1 MQEQALGLEAYLAAL
16 QQSAVVIQKLQAEV
30 DAYREP
36 IAVIGM
42 ACRFPGGANTPAQFW
57 QLLRNGVD
65 AITDFPTERLPQGA
79 AKPAAPLKGGFLDQV
94 DSFDAPFFGI
104 APREATSMDPQ
115 QRLLLEV
122 SWEALEN
129 AGIVPDRLYGS
140 KTGVF
145 IGICASDYQR
155 LVEATDLQRDGLYAA
170 TGNALS
176 VAAGRLAYTM
186 GLNGPCVALDTACSS
201 SLVAVYEA
209 CQSLRHQ
216 ACSLAL
222 AGGVNLILRTAYTEV
237 LTDAHMLAPDG
248 CCKTFDAAA
257 NGFVRSE
264 GCGVVVL
271 KRLTQAQAD
280 GDPILAVIRGAVI
293 NQDGRS
299 SGLTAPSGA
308 AQRALLKQALT
319 EAKVEPTAVTY
330 IEAHGTGTALGDP
343 IEIGALSAVYG
354 KRTQPLWVGS
364 VKSNIGHLEGAAGIA
379 SLLKVIL
386 ALQHGELPPNLHFTH
401 PNPYI
406 DWGAAPLQIP
416 TAPTPWPR
424 AGATQQRIAGVS
436 AFGFSGTNAHL
447 LVEEAPAVVAKP
459 TEAMSPA
466 PHLLLLTAQT
476 PSALVANAQRYAA
489 FLATQPADNLGDRCY
504 TTRAG
509 RSHFRHR
516 LAVVGSEPAQMAA
529 ALTAYQQGQQY
540 AGLVQSE
547 PPAEATPPTVAFL
560 FTGQGSQY
568 PHMGREL
575 YASQPVFRRAL
586 ARCAELLRTE
596 LDKPLLEILY
606 PATSE
611 SAAEGQRLID
621 QTLYT
626 QPALFAL
633 EYALAQ
639 LWLAWGVQPA
649 LLLGHSVG
657 EVVAACVAGVFSLED
672 GLKLIA
678 ARGRLMQR
686 LPQDGAM
693 VALNT
698 DEAHALARITPYA
711 DTVAIA
717 AVNGPESVVIA
728 GNRAAV
734 TAISQQFVADGGKAR
749 PLPVSHAFHSPL
761 MEPIL
766 AEFGRVAATI
776 TYHQPTRSIVSNLT
790 GALATAEIATPAYW
804 VRHVRHAVRF
814 ADGVQT
820 LVAQGCTFFLEI
832 GPKPV
837 LVGMAKQVYDKATGW
852 QGDRVSDHPPITQS
866 PSHLVMLPSLR
877 EGQHD
882 MQQILESLGH
892 LYIQG
897 VTVDW
902 GAFDQGQ
909 SWRKAP
915 LPTYAFQR
923 QRYWVDPPK
932 QNRQATLR
940 PLIDRMIK
948 SPLLPQMLFESDFSL
963 DRLPFLRDHTVY
975 DSTVTPAACQVA
987 LALSAAE
994 LAWGEAER
1002 VGSAIVVA
1010 DVLFPTALALPE
1022 VGTRKVQVLLTPH
1035 AVNGSGPHA
1044 DFQLISFDPDDT
1056 TVPPAVM
1063 THATGQLL
1071 HSAAKAVPGLA
1082 LPELQQQCAT
1092 PMDVA
1097 AYYAMLAAAQIG
1109 FGPSLRWLDQLWC
1122 GGETH
1127 ARQSLARLRLPAAVT
1142 TMAGY
1147 LIHPGLL
1154 DACFQMAGASR
1165 FTADKPQTFMT
1176 FAVGR
1181 VAIHRIAQGE
1191 EWWCHAQA
1199 TAELTWDIQLFD
1211 TQGRLVADI
1220 QGFTLRPAGALLQSL
1235 ASWRE
1240 LLYHVEWQPQLIFGE
1255 PAAHLPAPSTIRT
1268 TALTRM
1274 QDELAITGLTLRRYN
1289 TALMGL
1295 EDASVA
1301 YVLAAFAQGG
1311 VTFPAG
1317 GQWTTAQISAQIRLL
1332 PKYQRLLIR
1341 LLEMLCEVAILQRTG
1356 DDRWVSLRTPA
1367 LPEPERQIAELQ
1379 QRHADV
1385 LGAETVLLQR
1395 CARALYAVLCGVQDP
1410 LDLLFP
1416 NGDDQTVRQLYVNT
1430 PAAQVINRAAQAV
1443 LQSALADLPA
1453 NRGVRIL
1460 EIGGGTGSTTAS
1472 LLPILP
1478 AAQTEY
1484 CFTDLG
1490 ASFTAR
1496 AKSKFAAYEFIDYR
1510 TLDIEQ
1516 DPLAQGFAAQHYDIV
1531 VAANV
1536 LHATQNLPQTLAHA
1550 RQLLA
1555 PGGLLLMVEGTS
1567 RNRWVDLTFGLTD
1580 GWWRSTDAGRE
1591 HPLLTTDQWETLLLT
1606 NGFES
1611 VRAIPAD
1618 SAELPLDHAIIFARA
1633 DAASGK
1639 AAQSWLL
1646 LADQVGVGAA
1656 LAARLRAQ
1664 GDTVYLAHAGAAYA
1678 EIDKQQYMLR
1688 PTAAADYQTLLAAL
1702 PRLDHFV
1709 HLWGIDA
1716 PPAATL
1722 TAPLVTQAALDSC
1735 GSVLTLLQS
1744 SLNRGAAIP
1753 KLWLV
1758 TQAAQAVD
1766 ATTEVT
1772 GLAQS
1777 PLWGMARVI
1786 RHEYPELH
1794 CQTIDLAPGD
1804 ANDAGVSLGSVLCRE
1819 AANAPEAESAYR
1831 QGRKLVPRLRRL
1843 PVAGSELAIH
1853 ADATYLITGGLTG
1866 IGLAMAEWLV
1876 ACGARHLALLGR
1888 RTPAPTVT
1896 AQLQM
1901 LRDQGATIHVCQ
1913 TDVAQAE
1920 QVEQVFCQI
1929 AATGVPLR
1937 GIIHAAGIFD
1947 DSLLLNH
1954 NLEKYANVFAA
1965 KVTGSWHL
1973 HTLSQSSHLDFFVL
1987 CSSTSALMGGTGLSN
2002 YAAANAFLG
2011 ALAHYRRQQGL
2022 PAIYVD
2028 WGAWK
2033 DVGMAQAVGQQRH
2046 AQWEQVGLQM
2056 MEVPEVLAAFHHLLV
2071 AAPPQAAI
2079 TRQDWRK
2086 ALAVPFLHD
2095 VRPKQIQAPADK
2107 PQNFQQRWQET
2118 LPAQRR
2124 SLLTA
2129 WVQEAMA
2136 HILGLPKE
2144 HLDPQ
2149 CSLLNAG
2156 LDSLMAMEAR
2166 NRLRQLFAQD
2176 IPVTTFLEGI
2186 NTMGLIALLYEGLC
2200 TAEQAASNDAAQ
2212 PMALMPLPSAVAA
2225 QDDLTEIEWLE
2236 GAL

>member
-57 QLLRNGVD
+57 QLLRDGVD
-65 AITDFPTERLPQGA
+65 AITDFPTERLPPGA
-79 AKPAAPLKGGFLDQV
+79 AKPAAPLKGGFLNPV

-129 AGIVPDRLYGS
+129 AGIVPDGLYGS

-209 CQSLRHQ
+209 CQSLRNQ

-248 CCKTFDAAA
+248 RCKTFDAAA

-330 IEAHGTGTALGDP
+330 MEAHGTGTALGDP

-379 SLLKVIL
+379 SLVKVIL

-416 TAPTPWPR
+416 TAPTLWPR
-424 AGATQQRIAGVS
+424 AGATHQRIAGVS

-447 LVEEAPAVVAKP
+447 LVEEAPAVAAK
-459 TEAMSPA
+459 TNAAMPPA
-466 PHLLLLTAQT
+466 PHLLLLAAQT
-476 PSALVANAQRYAA
+476 PSALVANAQHYAA
-489 FLATQPADNLGDRCY
+489 FLQTQPADNLGDICY
-504 TTRAG
+504 SSRVG

-516 LAVVGSEPAQMAA
+516 LAVVGSDQAQMVA
-529 ALTAYQQGQQY
+529 ALAAYQQGQPS

-547 PPAEATPPTVAFL
+547 QPAAATPPSIAFL
-560 FTGQGSQY
+560 FTGQGAQY
-568 PHMGREL
+568 PGMGRAL

-586 ARCAELLRTE
+586 ERCAELLRAE
-596 LDKPLLEILY
+596 LDQPLLEILY
-606 PATSE
+606 PTTRETAP
-611 SAAEGQRLID
+611 EGQRLID
-621 QTLYT
+621 QTIYT

-672 GLKLIA
+672 GVKLIA

-698 DEAHALARITPYA
+698 DETEAQTLIAAYS
-711 DTVAIA
+711 DVVSIA
-717 AVNGPESVVIA
+717 AVNGPENVVISGQRTA
-728 GNRAAV
+728 VEAICQQVIAA
-734 TAISQQFVADGGKAR
+734 GGKVR
-749 PLPVSHAFHSPL
+749 FLPVSHAFHSPL
-761 MEPIL
+761 MAPML
-766 AEFGRVAATI
+766 ADFSRVAATI
-776 TYHQPTRSIVSNLT
+776 TYRPPTLPIVSNLT
-790 GALATAEIATPAYW
+790 GKLATTEIATPDYW

-820 LVAQGCTFFLEI
+820 LAAQGCTVFVEI

-837 LVGMAKQVYDKATGW
+837 LLGMAKGILDFGLSILA
-852 QGDRVSDHPPITQS
+852 SDSSSHQS
-866 PSHLVMLPSLR
+866 KIQNPKSKLFLPSLR

-882 MQQILESLGH
+882 SQQILESLGH
-892 LYIQG
+892 LFVQN
-897 VTVDW
+897 VAVDW

-909 SWRKAP
+909 PWRKVA

-923 QRYWVDPPK
+923 QRYWVEPYK
-932 QNRQATLR
+932 QNRQSALR

-948 SPLLPQMLFESDFSL
+948 SPLLPQILFESDFSL

-994 LAWGEAER
+994 LAWGDAAL
-1002 VGSAIVVA
+1002 VDAAIVVA
-1010 DVLFPTALALPE
+1010 DVLFPAALAMPTA
-1022 VGTRKVQVLLTPH
+1022 GIRKVQVLLTPH

-1044 DFQLISFDPDDT
+1044 DFQLISFDPDDKT
-1056 TVPPAVM
+1056 MQPDVM

-1071 HSAAKAVPGLA
+1071 RSTAKATPVLA
-1082 LPELQQQCAT
+1082 LSELQQQCT
-1092 PMDVA
+1092 DPIDVT
-1097 AYYAMLAAAQIG
+1097 AYYAMLASAQIG
-1109 FGPSLRWLDQLWC
+1109 FGPTLRWLEQLWC
-1122 GGETH
+1122 GVDTH
-1127 ARQSLARLRLPAAVT
+1127 TGQSLARLRLPAAVT

-1154 DACFQMAGASR
+1154 DACFQVAGASR
-1165 FTADKPQTFMT
+1165 IATDKPQTFMT

-1191 EWWCHAQA
+1191 EWWCHARA

-1211 TQGRLVADI
+1211 TQGRLMADI
-1220 QGFTLRPAGALLQSL
+1220 QGFTLRPAAALLQSL

-1240 LLYHVEWQPQLIFGE
+1240 LLYHVEWQPQPIFGE
-1255 PAAHLPAPSTIRT
+1255 PAAHLPAPATIRAM
-1268 TALTRM
+1268 ALTRI
-1274 QDELAITGLTLRRYN
+1274 QDELASTSLTLSRYN
-1289 TALMGL
+1289 AALIGL
-1295 EDASVA
+1295 EEASVA

-1311 VTFPAG
+1311 VTFHAD
-1317 GQWTTAQISAQIRLL
+1317 GQWTTAQISAQLGLL
-1332 PKYQRLLIR
+1332 PKYQRLLNR
-1341 LLEMLCEVAILQRTG
+1341 LLEMLCEVEILQRTA
-1356 DDRWVSLRTPA
+1356 DDHWLGLRTPA
-1367 LPEPERQIAELQ
+1367 RIEPDWQIAELQ

-1395 CARALYAVLCGVQDP
+1395 CARALYAILCGLQDP

-1430 PAAQVINRAAQAV
+1430 PAAQVINRTAQAV

-1478 AAQTEY
+1478 ATQTEY

-1490 ASFTAR
+1490 ATFTAR
-1496 AKSKFAAYEFIDYR
+1496 AKSKFAAYGFIDYR

-1536 LHATQNLPQTLAHA
+1536 LHATENLPQTLAHA

-1580 GWWRSTDAGRE
+1580 GWWRSTDSGRD
-1591 HPLLTTDQWETLLLT
+1591 HPLLTTDQWETLLRA
-1606 NGFES
+1606 NGFDS

-1633 DAASGK
+1633 DAAREK
-1639 AAQSWLL
+1639 ATQSWLL
-1646 LADQVGVGAA
+1646 LADQAGVGRT
-1656 LAARLRAQ
+1656 LADRLRAQ
-1664 GDTVYLAHAGAAYA
+1664 GDTVYLVHASDTYA

-1688 PTAAADYQTLLAAL
+1688 PAAAADYQSLLAAL
-1702 PRLDHFV
+1702 PRFDHLV

-1735 GSVLTLLQS
+1735 GAVLTLIQNI
-1744 SLNRGAAIP
+1744 LNRGAAIP

-1786 RHEYPELH
+1786 RHEHPELH
-1794 CQTIDLAPGD
+1794 CQTIDLAPGN
-1804 ANDAGVSLGSVLCRE
+1804 ANDAGESLVSVLYRE
-1819 AANAPEAESAYR
+1819 TANASEAESAYR
-1831 QGRKLVPRLRRL
+1831 ERQKFVPRLRRL
-1843 PVAGSELAIH
+1843 PVAGGELAIH

-1888 RTPAPTVT
+1888 RTPAPVVID
-1896 AQLQM
+1896 QLQM
-1901 LRDQGATIHVCQ
+1901 LRNQGATIQVFQ

-1920 QVEQVFCQI
+1920 QVEQVFRQI

-1954 NLEKYANVFAA
+1954 SLEKYTNVFAA

-1973 HTLSQSSHLDFFVL
+1973 HTLSQSSDLDFFVL

-2002 YAAANAFLG
+2002 YAAANTFLG
-2011 ALAHYRRQQGL
+2011 VLAHYRRQQGL
-2022 PAIYVD
+2022 PAICVD

-2033 DVGMAQAVGQQRH
+2033 DVGMAQTVGQQRQ

-2056 MEVPEVLAAFHHLLV
+2056 MDVAEVLAAFQHLLV

-2086 ALAVPFLHD
+2086 AIAIPFLHD
-2095 VRPKQIQAPADK
+2095 VRPKQIQATADK
-2107 PQNFQQRWQET
+2107 PQNFQHRWQET
-2118 LPAQRR
+2118 TQHQRR
-2124 SLLTA
+2124 SLLTE

-2136 HILGLPKE
+2136 HILGMPKE
-2144 HLDPQ
+2144 QLDPQ
-2149 CSLLNAG
+2149 RSLLNAG

-2186 NTMGLIALLYEGLC
+2186 TTMELIAILYEGLC
-2200 TAEQAASNDAAQ
+2200 PTEQSPSAGAEQPIALLPLQND
-2212 PMALMPLPSAVAA
+2212 VET